1 VEAFLSETDDAIAA
15 ISDRLERR
23 ETDEALARQVH
34 QTAGSS
40 ALVGAVAL
48 RDSLVALEE
57 RLGTGA
63 APDGATAA
71 TLLQVW
77 SETRDALGRHPG

>member
-23 ETDEALARQVH
+23 ETDEAQARQVH